1 MLPNSSY
8 ASAAK
13 DRLTGLISHLT
24 PQGKGAL
31 TAQNPDDV
39 VICAAVRTPITRAKK
54 GGFKD
59 TCPEDLLVAVFK
71 GVVERSG
78 IDKNLVEEI
87 QVGNVL
93 PPGGGATVARM
104 AQLAGMS
111 LFLSLV
117 STNRGRSSLFADWC
131 SRFPFDFFDRYRQPT
146 MLFRFDRRQP
156 HRPSDRRWSNRCRYR
171 SWCREYD
178 DGLRCRCHAR
188 KSAPSFASFTLYR
201 PTDSSTYSCSSPSLF
216 SRTTL
221 LPTASSPWVSRV
233 SSRAIV
239 AITE

>member
-1 MLPNSSY
+1 MPGRLNAEESGSLFSLKLRIPLSLSSPFTHYNNFRNLSYSTQWRKCLALPLKHAQLSGKLTRLVISTLSFSSY

-24 PQGKGAL
+24 AQGKDAL
-31 TAQNPDDV
+31 TSQNPDDV

-54 GGFKD
+54 GGLKD

-104 AQLAGMS
+104 AQLAGKGGS
-111 LFLSLV
+111 LT
-117 STNRGRSSLFADWC
+117 ST
-131 SRFPFDFFDRYRQPT
+131 
-146 MLFRFDRRQP
+146 
-156 HRPSDRRWSNRCRYR
+156 
-171 SWCREYD
+171 
-178 DGLRCRCHAR
+178 
-188 KSAPSFASFTLYR
+188 
-201 PTDSSTYSCSSPSLF
+201 STF
-216 SRTTL
+216 
-221 LPTASSPWVSRV
+221 
-233 SSRAIV
+233 
-239 AITE
+239 